1 MNLPE
6 YKKQICVTLNDRDFY
21 GFVEKEG
28 EAWIENNVLHINTRS
43 NNPMSDQKGEY
54 VHSAYEII
62 EYYSEFSKIKVKYF
76 DFVQIFDLSTAEFCY
91 SQDSLILENEQLDL
105 LNKDCQKEILDF
117 VLVVLAYLYRIES
130 NDAELIRNILVKE
143 WNSKEIQLFDLP
155 CQIQMK
161 IYHLVGLQFS
171 FHQLNNQHIFNV
183 SHTKGMPKKRLVFNF
198 YTGYF
203 VPHLKQHFLSYLPN
217 YKNWVLL

>member
-1 MNLPE
+1 MSSKHFYCP
-6 YKKQICVTLNDRDFY
+6 TLWEF
-21 GFVEKEG
+21 
-28 EAWIENNVLHINTRS
+28 T
-43 NNPMSDQKGEY
+43 
-54 VHSAYEII
+54 
-62 EYYSEFSKIKVKYF
+62 FSKGNF
-76 DFVQIFDLSTAEFCY
+76 DFVLSIA
-91 SQDSLILENEQLDL
+91 DKIIIR
-105 LNKDCQKEILDF
+105 KR
-117 VLVVLAYLYRIES
+117 RIIM
-130 NDAELIRNILVKE
+130 IRNFLVKE

-217 YKNWVLL
+217 YKNWNLI